1 MEQATNSV
9 DLGALSN
16 SALTTQLEQF
26 EGLERLVSKQ
36 RGLLHDYLDATAQ
49 ANGNG
54 ISAAAEGLLV
64 AIQEEERSLSERRL
78 QLHQQINGLRIE
90 RSKRLTALREPL
102 AASE

>member
-1 MEQATNSV
+1 MATVSP
-9 DLGALSN
+9 
-16 SALTTQLEQF
+16 
-26 EGLERLVSKQ
+26 RLP
-36 RGLLHDYLDATAQ
+36 T
-49 ANGNG
+49 
-54 ISAAAEGLLV
+54 ELLV